1 VVDRADIL
9 AGMGP
14 TRSDIITTGRT
25 TGADR
30 ASILGNLPIGSP
42 RSYNGMLDQALQDL
56 ADQGLLATPEPSLR
70 FEIPEGGY
78 PKGEL
83 LDIQKADSRRSLYGR
98 MSTSPGMQALRYG
111 VSIPA
116 STAMETMDLLTG
128 QDVSAKDWFR
138 QSFVEPIGWRHVRE
152 KHPNVYKWGSLPI
165 QPLAPLFWIPA
176 GLDMAGWESG
186 ADFAA
191 DMTFDLWNLAGGL
204 GKFAGWSRGAAGMAD
219 DLFEAAGQI
228 AGREGVFVAG
238 TAQQQAA
245 IVASGIMRREKSISA
260 GIRYLN
266 TTPAGQE
273 VMRVMGI
280 SPGVRFRVPG
290 TGPATRWF
298 GLDKLPG
305 VGERV
310 AKIRARQTPEF
321 YKRAAGVTD
330 EELAAEILRQ
340 RRARKPFDS
349 FRVKDKDAVVDP
361 SDPLQT
367 LGRTASKQP
376 IELVLP
382 GQQGRVGVAEVM
394 DAPIRGR
401 NALRQKIGPDNWD
414 RAINAALPAM
424 FASPYKFLDKLINS
438 ENPAVGFV
446 GARIKEAGRNADWR
460 SRDFNSELVD
470 RVQKALNEANVLK
483 IGDGETLQ
491 ELAYMDDIWIRGAD
505 GEILGR
511 RSQVATGELGE
522 LADDDLQRLFD
533 AVKQVESY
541 TRDMQLSVRGN
552 EFRASVDEILEAE
565 GAYQPRLPTEEG
577 YEMLGKDVNELPH
590 GKIQYEGR
598 FEASNLKDRKIRVGQ
613 AVDLID
619 PKTGQKVRVLD
630 EVLDPREAG
639 RSVVKQVNDAA
650 AANGLPQV
658 YDTSFMATWGR
669 YGNIMGDDFRLRIIE
684 NEFAKMGLLI
694 DDVDA
699 LDELAKIQSKIVK
712 TEAKVSRAKENLAKA
727 RRTAKEFDRKRRE
740 SWKGWARPRFANSQ
754 EGLDTAVKLE
764 KAFNE
769 KSALSAELE
778 VIDAELDVV
787 RAQLRD
793 LPKDGPMNSIKNK
806 QYLDAVE
813 RANQLAARVRAIED
827 MRKAID
833 EVVDTLQ
840 RMRALEQAG
849 DPRTLTPEARVM
861 ARARRGVTADDEA
874 VPFEMYAEL
883 DDVLAAQ
890 LDRIETHVLPSVREL
905 AERFGFETKEA
916 QQLQD
921 LVAASRGELRAARNR
936 KQKID
941 TRVKVFNDRIKEFT
955 ELDSE
960 LGYETQLASA
970 NPDIPLEQ
978 QLLIAQTNLERQNQW
993 LQQQMAAVGGADEIV
1008 PTTTVV
1014 DLPTG
1019 PLELST
1025 QLVSRRKRLGLE
1037 KTQLDQRKKEIL
1049 VELEA
1054 KNQEINALYVR
1065 MDEQFAKAQRAI
1077 DAGEAQNI
1085 KREEALA
1092 MVAKYEYDAQA
1103 LEFDELIPLY
1113 KEFEQKLDEIGEAV
1127 RSGKAGAE
1135 EAGQQVAAAY
1145 ETLEEGLDLL
1155 GAMPVRDT
1163 AEAIDDLQKILLDDV
1178 DRWGNWRV
1186 LGSEDIT
1193 AREVNDVL
1201 TAFQQINHRES
1212 VKAGVRHW
1220 NTFQRFLKSQQ
1231 LATPGFVIRNTMGAY
1246 WNAWQMGVPPGD
1258 LTRALMMLRHA
1269 KKVGGGD
1276 YQEGVRLLAAQGRKD
1291 YATMLE
1297 MMDAGVMRSGQG
1309 ATSVEQALVSD
1320 VRLTTKIGRRK
1331 KEYRNKEAYRYEL
1344 NPLRPEF
1351 AMNQGIRSVN
1361 NMVEDAVRLGTGMH
1375 VLYEGGTVGEALE
1388 LIARTQFDY
1397 NELSQA
1403 ERWLKQWVFPFW
1415 TWTRKNLPLQLSMLW
1430 RRPGKMNRL
1439 LTIKDNIDAMSEE
1452 ERNVPSFYMEPFGVR
1467 LPFAPGGS
1475 QMYFVPDL
1483 PFVDAFKADFT
1494 SDEFWVRT
1502 VLSDITPAVK
1512 APLEFALS
1520 KQFFKGLPITNR
1532 YQKVPVFSAVPGLN
1546 QALNALPFV
1555 RDGKIRNN
1563 HLYLVEQFVP
1573 LYSRMRRVL
1582 PTEEKKQGDRHIQSM
1597 LSMGLGIPIRFNNRE
1612 AQRMARSQ
1620 RARDRAAARQDRR
1633 DLADAD
1639 R

>member
-25 TGADR
+25 TGSDR
-30 ASILGNLPIGSP
+30 ASILGGLPIGSP
-42 RSYNGMLDQALQDL
+42 RSYNGMLDDALQKL
-56 ADQGLLATPEPSLR
+56 SDQGLLTTPEPSFR
-70 FEIPEGGY
+70 FEVPDGGY

-83 LDIQKADSRRSLYGR
+83 LDIEKGKSRRSLYGR
-98 MSTSPGMQALRYG
+98 IGSSPGMTALRYG

-128 QDVSAKDWFR
+128 QDVSAKDWFH
-138 QSFVEPIGWRHVRE
+138 QAFAEPIGWRQVRE
-152 KHPNVYKWGSLPI
+152 KHPNVYKWGSVPI
-165 QPLAPLFWIPA
+165 QPLAPLFWVPA
-176 GLDMAGWESG
+176 TLDMAGWEGG

-191 DMTFDLWNLAGGL
+191 DMTFDLWNLTGGL
-204 GKFAGWSRGAAGMAD
+204 GKFAGWSRGASGMAD
-219 DLFEAAGQI
+219 DLFEAAGKVG
-228 AGREGVFVAG
+228 GREGVFAAG

-245 IVASGIMRREKSISA
+245 EMASGIIRREKSISA

-266 TTPAGQE
+266 KTPAGQE
-273 VMRVMGI
+273 VMRTMGI
-280 SPGVRFRVPG
+280 TPGIRFRVPG

-321 YKRAAGVTD
+321 YKRSAGVTD
-330 EELAAEILRQ
+330 EQLAAEILRQ

-349 FRVKDKDAVVDP
+349 FRVKNKDAVVDP
-361 SDPLQT
+361 TDPLQT

-382 GQQGRVGVAEVM
+382 GQKGRVGVAEVM

-401 NALRQKIGPDNWD
+401 NAVRQRVGPENWD
-414 RAINAALPAM
+414 KAINMALPAM

-460 SRDFNSELVD
+460 SRDFNSELVE

-491 ELAYMDDIWIRGAD
+491 ELAYMDDIFIRGAD
-505 GEILGR
+505 GEVLGR
-511 RSQVATGELGE
+511 RPQVATGELGE
-522 LADDDLQRLFD
+522 LTDDELQKLFD
-533 AVKQVESY
+533 VVKQVETY
-541 TRDMQLSVRGN
+541 TREMQLSIRGK
-552 EFRASVDEILEAE
+552 EFKASVDEILEAE

-577 YEMLGKDVNELPH
+577 YQMLGKDQNELPH

-630 EVLDPREAG
+630 EVLDPRESG

-658 YDTSFMATWGR
+658 YETSFLSTWGR

-684 NEFAKMGLLI
+684 NEFAKMGLI
-694 DDVDA
+694 IEDQGA
-699 LDELAKIQSKIVK
+699 LNELAKIQSKVVNA
-712 TEAKVSRAKENLAKA
+712 EASISKSKAKLAEA
-727 RRTAKEFDRKRRE
+727 RRVAKDYDRKRRE

-754 EGLDTAVKLE
+754 EGLDSAVKLE

-787 RAQLRD
+787 RAQIRD
-793 LPKDGPMNSIKNK
+793 LPKDGPMNSVKNK

-813 RANQLAARVRAIED
+813 RANVLAARVRAIED
-827 MRKAID
+827 MRNAID

-861 ARARRGVTADDEA
+861 SRARRGVTADDEA

-883 DDVLAAQ
+883 DDILAAQ
-890 LDRIETHVLPSVREL
+890 LDRIETQVLPSVREL
-905 AERFGFETKEA
+905 AERFGFESNEA

-921 LVAASRGELRAARNR
+921 LIAASRGELRTARNR

-941 TRVKVFNDRIKEFT
+941 SRVKVFNDRIKEFT

-1019 PLELST
+1019 PLELPT

-1049 VELEA
+1049 VELEVKA
-1054 KNQEINALYVR
+1054 EEINALYVR

-1077 DAGEAQNI
+1077 DAGDSQNV

-1092 MVAKYEYDAQA
+1092 MVAKHEYDAQA

-1113 KEFEQKLDEIGEAV
+1113 DDFQRTLDEIGEAV
-1127 RSGKAGAE
+1127 RSGKASSE
-1135 EAGQQVAAAY
+1135 EAGQQVAGAY

-1163 AEAIDDLQKILLDDV
+1163 AEAIDDLQKVLLDDV

-1186 LGSEDIT
+1186 MGNEDIT

-1201 TAFQQINHRES
+1201 TSFQQINHRES
-1212 VKAGVRHW
+1212 VKGAIRTW

-1231 LATPGFVIRNTMGAY
+1231 LATPGFVLRNTQGAF

-1258 LTRALMMLRHA
+1258 LVRSFRMLQHA
-1269 KKVGGGD
+1269 KKVGNGD
-1276 YQEGVRLLAAQGRKD
+1276 YQAGVRQLAGEGRKD
-1291 YATMLE
+1291 YTTMLE

-1309 ATSVEQALVSD
+1309 ATSVEQALVAD
-1320 VRLTTKIGRRK
+1320 VNLAVKIGRRK
-1331 KEYRNKEAYRYEL
+1331 RGASKGEAYRYQL
-1344 NPLRPEF
+1344 NPFKPEF
-1351 AMNQGIRSVN
+1351 AVNQGIRSAN

-1375 VLYEGGTVGEALE
+1375 VRYEGGTIGEALE

-1397 NELSQA
+1397 NELSEG
-1403 ERWLKQWVFPFW
+1403 ERWLKQFVFPFW

-1439 LTIKDNIDAMSEE
+1439 ITIKDNLDAMSEQ
-1452 ERNVPSFYMEPFGVR
+1452 ERNVPAFYMEPFGMR

-1475 QMYFVPDL
+1475 RMYFVPDL

-1494 SDEFWVRT
+1494 TDEFLGRT
-1502 VLSDITPAVK
+1502 ILSDMTPALK
-1512 APLEFALS
+1512 APLELALS
-1520 KQFFKGLPITNR
+1520 KQFFKGLPISNR
-1532 YQKVPVFSAVPGLN
+1532 YQKIPVFGSVPGLN
-1546 QALNALPFV
+1546 QALSALPYV
-1555 RDGKIRNN
+1555 REGKMRNN
-1563 HLYLVEQFVP
+1563 HLYAVEQFWP
-1573 LYSRMRRVL
+1573 MFSRMRRII

-1597 LSMGLGIPIRFNNRE
+1597 LSMGLGIPIRFNNRD

-1620 RARDRAAARQDRR
+1620 RDRDRAAARQDRR